1 MANKKGRINLNY
13 YLKDKSSEYTLL
25 YLVGYHRRR
34 FKISTRQT
42 VYVKSWDSVKQ
53 RCIISTAYHD
63 RVNRIGRKVNKFL
76 DNLDKNITEYFT
88 KCPFHADDVS
98 YFGTPEYL
106 KKCILNVLDDML
118 EHERVENEKKI
129 ITPLQFF
136 QSYVKNMPDR
146 IDIRTGRYIAERTIR
161 HHRTVLKRFQSF
173 FGETHI
179 TDDFGVFDA
188 RFQTLFTNWA
198 YKSRNYH
205 YNTIPTSF
213 SILKV
218 WLNEAARQGLIK
230 SDTYKSYPSKSVN
243 VDNIYLTEE
252 EITRIYSLDIPELI
266 CKGVIDAKSTI
277 ETTQDLFIIGCWTGL
292 RQSDLNHLEK
302 ALFDVEAEKITVVAE
317 KTNEK
322 VVIPMHP
329 YIRAL
334 YLKYKGA
341 FPKMCYKS
349 RFNEHL
355 QELGRLAGINQEII
369 INENRGGKVRT
380 IKYLKYQLIKSHTAR
395 RSFATNL
402 YKKGAPT
409 YSIMKL
415 TGHTTEANF
424 LKYIK
429 VSKEENAQMMRKYF
443 E

>member
-1 MANKKGRINLNY
+1 MAKNGRINLNY

-53 RCIISTAYHD
+53 RCIISTAYPH
-63 RVNRIGRKVNKFL
+63 RINRTGRKVNKFL
-76 DNLDKNITEYFT
+76 DNLDKNITEYFA

-98 YFGTPEYL
+98 YLGTPEYL
-106 KKCILNVLDDML
+106 KKCIRNVLDDML

-218 WLNEAARQGLIK
+218 WLNEAARQGLIHN
-230 SDTYKSYPSKSVN
+230 DIYKSYPSKSVA
-243 VDNIYLTEE
+243 VDNIYLTEN
-252 EITRIYSLDIPELI
+252 EITRIYLLDVPALI
-266 CKGVIDAKSTI
+266 NKGIIDPKSTV
-277 ETTQDLFIIGCWTGL
+277 EATRDLFIIGCWTGL
-292 RQSDLNHLEK
+292 RQSDLSHLEK
-302 ALFDVEAEKITVVAE
+302 ALFDVEAQKITIITE

-322 VVIPMHP
+322 VIIPMHP
-329 YIRAL
+329 YVKAL
-334 YLKYKGA
+334 YLKYKGS

-349 RFNEHL
+349 RYNEHL
-355 QELGRLAGINQEII
+355 QELGRLAGINEEVI
-369 INENRGGKVRT
+369 INENMGGKVKT
-380 IKYLKYQLIKSHTAR
+380 IKYLKYQMIKSHTAR

-402 YKKGAPT
+402 YRKGAPT
-409 YSIMKL
+409 YAIMKL

>member
-1 MANKKGRINLNY
+1 MAKNGRINLNY

-53 RCIISTAYHD
+53 RCIISTAYPD
-63 RVNRIGRKVNKFL
+63 RINRTGRKVNKFL
-76 DNLDKNITEYFT
+76 DNLDKNITEYFA

-98 YFGTPEYL
+98 YLGTPEYL
-106 KKCILNVLDDML
+106 KKCIRNVLDDML

-218 WLNEAARQGLIK
+218 WLNEAARQGLIHN
-230 SDTYKSYPSKSVN
+230 DIYKSYPSKSVA
-243 VDNIYLTEE
+243 VDNIYLTEN
-252 EITRIYSLDIPELI
+252 EITRIYLLDVPALI
-266 CKGVIDAKSTI
+266 NKGIIDPKSTV
-277 ETTQDLFIIGCWTGL
+277 EATRDLFIIGCWTGL
-292 RQSDLNHLEK
+292 RQSDLSHLEK
-302 ALFDVEAEKITVVAE
+302 ALFDVEAQKITIITE

-322 VVIPMHP
+322 VIIPMHP
-329 YIRAL
+329 YVKAL
-334 YLKYKGA
+334 YLKYKGS

-349 RFNEHL
+349 RYNEHL
-355 QELGRLAGINQEII
+355 QELGRLAGINEEVI
-369 INENRGGKVRT
+369 INENMGGKVKT
-380 IKYLKYQLIKSHTAR
+380 IKYLKYQMIKSHTAR

-402 YKKGAPT
+402 YRKGAPT
-409 YSIMKL
+409 YAIMKL
-415 TGHTTEANF
+415 TGRTTEANF

>member
-53 RCIISTAYHD
+53 RCIISTAYPY

-98 YFGTPEYL
+98 YFGKPEYL

-146 IDIRTGRYIAERTIR
+146 IDIRTGRYIADRTIG

-173 FGETHI
+173 FSESHI
-179 TDDFGVFDA
+179 KDDFSVFDT
-188 RFQTLFTNWA
+188 RFQELFTNWA
-198 YKSRNYH
+198 YKSKCYH

-218 WLNEAARQGLIK
+218 WLNEAARQGLIHN
-230 SDTYKSYPSKSVN
+230 DIYKSYPSKSVA
-243 VDNIYLTEE
+243 VDNIYLTED
-252 EITRIYSLDIPELI
+252 EITRIYLLDIPALI
-266 CKGVIDAKSTI
+266 NKGIIDAKSTI
-277 ETTQDLFIIGCWTGL
+277 QATRDLFIIGCWTGL
-292 RQSDLNHLEK
+292 RQSDLNHLEM
-302 ALFDVEAEKITVVAE
+302 ALFDVEASQITIITE

-329 YIRAL
+329 YIKAL
-334 YLKYKGA
+334 YIKYKGT

-349 RFNEHL
+349 RYNEHL
-355 QELGRLAGINQEII
+355 QELGRLAKINDEII
-369 INENRGGKVRT
+369 VNENRGGKVKT

-409 YSIMKL
+409 YAIMKL

-429 VSKEENAQMMRKYF
+429 VSKEENAKMMRKYF

>member
-1 MANKKGRINLNY
+1 MAKKGRINLNY
-13 YLKDKSSEYTLL
+13 YLKDKSKDITLL
-25 YLVGYHRRR
+25 YLVGFHRKR
-34 FKISTRQT
+34 FKISTKQN
-42 VYVKSWDSVKQ
+42 VYVKTWDAAKQ
-53 RCIISTAYHD
+53 RCVISTAYTD
-63 RVNRIGRKVNKFL
+63 RINRAGRRLNKFL

-98 YFGTPEYL
+98 YFGAPEYL
-106 KKCILNVLDDML
+106 KKCVQTVIDDML
-118 EHERVENEKKI
+118 QSERIENEKKV

-146 IDIRTGRYIAERTIR
+146 IDIRTGRYIAERTIG

-179 TDDFGVFDA
+179 NDDFGVFDT
-188 RFQTLFTNWA
+188 RFQALFTNWA
-198 YKSRNYH
+198 YKSKNYH

-218 WLNEAARQGLIK
+218 WLNEAARQGLIHN
-230 SDTYKSYPSKSVN
+230 DIYKSYPSKSVA
-243 VDNIYLTEE
+243 VDNIYLTED
-252 EITRIYSLDIPELI
+252 EITRIYLLDVPALI
-266 CKGVIDAKSTI
+266 NKGIIDPKSTV
-277 ETTQDLFIIGCWTGL
+277 EATRDLFIIGCWTGL
-292 RQSDLNHLEK
+292 RQSDLSHLEK
-302 ALFDVEAEKITVVAE
+302 ALFDVEAQKITIITE

-322 VVIPMHP
+322 VIIPMHP
-329 YIRAL
+329 YVKAL
-334 YLKYKGA
+334 YLKYKGS

-349 RFNEHL
+349 RYNEHL
-355 QELGRLAGINQEII
+355 QELGRLAGINEEVI
-369 INENRGGKVRT
+369 INENMGGKVKT
-380 IKYLKYQLIKSHTAR
+380 IKYLKYQMIKSHTAR

-402 YKKGAPT
+402 YRKGAPT
-409 YSIMKL
+409 YAIMKL

>member
-1 MANKKGRINLNY
+1 MIIVIVGPTGVGKTKLSIELAKYYNASIINSDAVQIYKGLDIGSAKITEDEKEGIKHYLLDIKDINEEY
-13 YLKDKSSEYTLL
+13 SVCDYQKDA
-25 YLVGYHRRR
+25 R
-34 FKISTRQT
+34 KIL
-42 VYVKSWDSVKQ
+42 DS
-53 RCIISTAYHD
+53 
-63 RVNRIGRKVNKFL
+63 
-76 DNLDKNITEYFT
+76 NLDKNITEYFT

-106 KKCILNVLDDML
+106 KKCVQTVIDDML
-118 EHERVENEKKI
+118 QSERIENEKKV

-136 QSYVKNMPDR
+136 QSYVSNMSNR
-146 IDIRTGRYIAERTIR
+146 IDMRTGRYIAERTIG

-179 TDDFGVFDA
+179 NDDFGVFDT
-188 RFQTLFTNWA
+188 RFQALFTNWA
-198 YKSRNYH
+198 YKSKNYH

-218 WLNEAARQGLIK
+218 WLNEAARQGLIHN
-230 SDTYKSYPSKSVN
+230 DIYKSYPSKSVA
-243 VDNIYLTEE
+243 VDNIYLTED
-252 EITRIYSLDIPELI
+252 EITRIYLLDVPALI
-266 CKGVIDAKSTI
+266 NKGIIDAKSTI
-277 ETTQDLFIIGCWTGL
+277 EATRDLFIIGCWTGL
-292 RQSDLNHLEK
+292 RQSDLNHLEM
-302 ALFDVEAEKITVVAE
+302 ALFDVEASQITIITE

-329 YIRAL
+329 YIKAL
-334 YLKYKGA
+334 YIKYKGT

-349 RFNEHL
+349 RYNEHL
-355 QELGRLAGINQEII
+355 QELGRLAKINDEII
-369 INENRGGKVRT
+369 VNENKGGKVKT

-415 TGHTTEANF
+415 TGHTTEAINVWCF
-424 LKYIK
+424 
-429 VSKEENAQMMRKYF
+429 RKCGS
-443 E
+443 